1 MPKSNFNHFLNECDH
16 FESIGTFNK
25 NKSKLSFEQ
34 GTKSNTNADSNMFL
48 NARND
53 SMSTAEKVV
62 ATLPS
67 PSIIELN
74 SELAFPSLMSSSAS
88 STSSSITAPKK
99 FKNFKDAI
107 SSVPSP
113 KKQKQVKELK
123 PLVPIEQTHTVSKR
137 PPPPLLVKKESEVF
151 ARIVLAKTKNMADN
165 IDEYDDDYDA
175 DDKNDNKKHNKN
187 NKTYY
192 EDDSD
197 CDY

>member
-16 FESIGTFNK
+16 FENIGTFNK
-25 NKSKLSFEQ
+25 SKSKLSFEQ
-34 GTKSNTNADSNMFL
+34 GTKSNSNTNANANMFL

-74 SELAFPSLMSSSAS
+74 SELAFPSLMSCSST
-88 STSSSITAPKK
+88 STSSSNIAPNK

-107 SSVPSP
+107 SSIPSP
-113 KKQKQVKELK
+113 KKQKQVKENK
-123 PLVPIEQTHTVSKR
+123 PLPNVEQPHTVSKR

-151 ARIVLAKTKNMADN
+151 ARIVLAKTKNMAADDV
-165 IDEYDDDYDA
+165 DEDDDDDYDA
-175 DDKNDNKKHNKN
+175 DDNKH

>member
-34 GTKSNTNADSNMFL
+34 GTKSNSNTNANANMFL

-74 SELAFPSLMSSSAS
+74 SELAFPSLMSCSST
-88 STSSSITAPKK
+88 STSSSNIAPNK

-107 SSVPSP
+107 SSIPSP
-113 KKQKQVKELK
+113 KKQKQVKENK
-123 PLVPIEQTHTVSKR
+123 PLPNVEQPHTVSKR

-151 ARIVLAKTKNMADN
+151 ARIVLAKTKNMDDNN
-165 IDEYDDDYDA
+165 IDEYDDDDDYDA
-175 DDKNDNKKHNKN
+175 DDKKH

-192 EDDSD
+192 DDDSD

>member
-16 FESIGTFNK
+16 FENIGTFDK

-34 GTKSNTNADSNMFL
+34 GTTRSDTNTNTHTNMFL

-107 SSVPSP
+107 VSAPSP
-113 KKQKQVKELK
+113 KKQVKELT
-123 PLVPIEQTHTVSKR
+123 PLTIQPVVKR
-137 PPPPLLVKKESEVF
+137 PPPPLLVKKESDAF
-151 ARIVLAKTKNMADN
+151 ARKVLAKNNN
-165 IDEYDDDYDA
+165 IDDEIDEDDDEYGEEEVKKNNTTYYDDG
-175 DDKNDNKKHNKN
+175 
-187 NKTYY
+187 
-192 EDDSD
+192 DSD
-197 CDY
+197 Y